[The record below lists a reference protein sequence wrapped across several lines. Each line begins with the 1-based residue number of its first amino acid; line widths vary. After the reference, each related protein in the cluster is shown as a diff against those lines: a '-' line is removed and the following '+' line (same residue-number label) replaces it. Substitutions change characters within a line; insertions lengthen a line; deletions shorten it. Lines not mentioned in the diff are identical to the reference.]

1 MERED
6 LRQRLQSRSPT
17 ATPSPPRSR
26 PSSARAQSGPSGLS
40 GTSGLSGSGFVPMP
54 PSRPAS
60 ARRPHREISEG
71 PLRPGA
77 VPDPSCIPLPRYV
90 RRRPNPKPQ
99 SEMKGPQGAQ
109 VPQGPQGSQPRRPS
123 PERPRH
129 GCRSA
134 PAGIAVARDQ
144 AVHDEIT
151 IDPLGLFPIRGL
163 RCASC
168 SVN

>member
-26 PSSARAQSGPSGLS
+26 PSSARAQSGP
-40 GTSGLSGSGFVPMP
+40 TGLSGSGFVPMP

-71 PLRPGA
+71 PFRPSGA

-99 SEMKGPQGAQ
+99 SQMNGPQGPSG
-109 VPQGPQGSQPRRPS
+109 PQGPQPRRPS
-123 PERPRH
+123 PDRPRP

-134 PAGIAVARDQ
+134 PAGIAVARGQ
-144 AVHDEIT
+144 AVHNENT

-163 RCASC
+163 RCALC